1 MQRIAMISEHAS
13 PLASVGSVDS
23 GGQNVYVAHLARQL
37 GKSGYLVD
45 VFTRRDKALLPD
57 VVAFAPNVRVVH
69 VPAGPAVFVPKEQ
82 LLSFMPAFGDSMVD
96 FMRRDAIGYDV
107 LHANFFMSGVAAMRA
122 REVLDIPLVMTFHA
136 LGKVRRLHQG
146 SADGFPD
153 NRFEIEDELVRH
165 ADRVVAECP
174 QDLDDLA
181 TLYGGDPERIDIVPC
196 GFDEEEF
203 APLDRAE
210 ARRALDWD
218 ADVFTVLQL
227 GRLVPRKGIDNVI
240 RAIGHLRR
248 DFRIPARLYVVGG
261 NAEQPSVEA
270 TPEIGRLQGV
280 ADEAGVSD
288 CVTFVGRR
296 RRSQLCHF
304 YSASDV
310 FVTTP
315 WYEPFGITPVEAM
328 ACGVPVVGADV
339 GGIRSTVVDG
349 ETGYLVPPHA
359 PEALADRLARLAG
372 DRALARRMGAAGLQ
386 RAHANYTWMSVAR
399 TMEQVYARVMRAER
413 PARRV
418 AA

>member
-1 MQRIAMISEHAS
+1 MPHPGARHAAHCMISEHAS
-13 PLASVGSVDS
+13 PLASIGSVDS

-57 VVAFAPNVRVVH
+57 VVAFAPNVRVIH
-69 VPAGPAVFVPKEQ
+69 VPAGPAVYLPKEQ
-82 LLSFMPAFGDSMVD
+82 LLPYMAAFGDFMVD

-122 REVLDIPLVMTFHA
+122 RQVLDIPLVMTFHA

-165 ADRVVAECP
+165 ADRIVAECP
-174 QDLDDLA
+174 QDLDDLVN
-181 TLYGGDPERIDIVPC
+181 LYHGDPARIDVVPC

-203 APLDRAE
+203 APLDRHA

-218 ADVFTVLQL
+218 ADAFTVLQL

-240 RAIGHLRR
+240 RAIGCLRR
-248 DFRIPARLYVVGG
+248 DFRIDARLYVVGG
-261 NAEQPSVEA
+261 NAEQPNVEA

-280 ADEAGVSD
+280 AEEAGVQD

-296 RRSQLCHF
+296 RGRSSATSIALRMSSSPHRGTSR
-304 YSASDV
+304 SASRRSR
-310 FVTTP
+310 P
-315 WYEPFGITPVEAM
+315 WHA
-328 ACGVPVVGADV
+328 AC
-339 GGIRSTVVDG
+339 RS
-349 ETGYLVPPHA
+349 
-359 PEALADRLARLAG
+359 LARTWGAS
-372 DRALARRMGAAGLQ
+372 ARRWSTAKPATWCRPVRPRRWPTALRGWLATAPWRGAWAWP
-386 RAHANYTWMSVAR
+386 ACAVR
-399 TMEQVYARVMRAER
+399 T
-413 PARRV
+413 PATHG
-418 AA
+418 